1 MAVSA
6 VVAVTVTVVAAT
18 DKLPAVVAVR
28 VVKAA
33 GPVAV
38 AGTRA
43 AAAQRRLGLVAAV
56 ASSQE
61 TTPCSD
67 VVEAVVVLEATAAW
81 LCRMAWF
88 VPSSSQRDPG
98 C

>member
-18 DKLPAVVAVR
+18 DKLPVGVAVR
-28 VVKAA
+28 VVEAG

-43 AAAQRRLGLVAAV
+43 AAHRRLGLVAAV

-88 VPSSSQRDPG
+88 VPSSSPRDPG